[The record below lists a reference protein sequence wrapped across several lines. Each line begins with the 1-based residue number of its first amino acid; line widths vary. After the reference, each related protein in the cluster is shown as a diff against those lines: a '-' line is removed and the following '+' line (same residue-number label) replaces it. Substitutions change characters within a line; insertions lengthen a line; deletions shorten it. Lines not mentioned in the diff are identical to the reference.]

1 MTAPNIKKDYE
12 SVVLNSYVHE
22 GEKKWKRTFIG
33 NLVPDKNGDGFNLY
47 IPEGISVSGRLRIQP
62 RQEREEGPTHEM

>member
-1 MTAPNIKKDYE
+1 MAEAKQSFE
-12 SVVLNSYVHE
+12 AVVLNSFDHN

-33 NLVPDKNGDGFNLY
+33 NLLADNNGGDGYSLF

-62 RQEREEGPTHEM
+62 KQEKQEGPENSL